1 MSSTP
6 KISPALLR
14 HQGSMLAALGRVALS
29 SLQKPAAGTIP
40 VTPGPTLTAEVPPRP
55 RELIDAYVAW
65 SGGDPRKYVGELPPH
80 FFPQWGF
87 PLLSQTLAGLPYK
100 LTSVLNQ
107 GSRVEVKGP
116 IPRNVPL
123 HLQARLEAVEEEE
136 TKVRIH
142 QKLITG
148 TAENPEL
155 QIAHVFAVIVKGR
168 GKKGEKREDESRA
181 FRRVGEWEAGR
192 RDGLRFGILTGD
204 MNPIHWVAPYA
215 KMAGFP
221 REILH
226 GFGTFARTWEVLQRE
241 LGAPKVIDIRFV
253 RPVVL
258 PAEVAVEV
266 TADGSGRE
274 KVFRVT
280 DGDKIVYAAGTVEI

>member
-1 MSSTP
+1 
-6 KISPALLR
+6 
-14 HQGSMLAALGRVALS
+14 MLATLGRIAVS
-29 SLQKPAAGTIP
+29 SLRGAAGGKAPTM
-40 VTPGPTLTAEVPPRP
+40 PGPTLTAEVPPRP
-55 RELIDAYVAW
+55 DALIDSYIAW
-65 SGGDPRKYVGELPPH
+65 SGGDPQLYRNELPPH

-87 PLLSQTLAGLPYK
+87 PLLSQTLTGLPYR
-100 LTSVLNQ
+100 LSSVLNQ

-116 IPRNVPL
+116 VPRNLPL
-123 HLQARLEAVEEEE
+123 QLQARLESVEEEE

-168 GKKGEKREDESRA
+168 GKKGEKRAEEPQQ
-181 FRRVGEWEAGR
+181 FRQAGNWKAGR
-192 RDGLRFGILTGD
+192 MDGFRFGVLTGD
-204 MNPIHWVAPYA
+204 MNPIHWIPPYA

-226 GFGTFARTWEVLQRE
+226 GFGTFARTWEALRKG
-241 LGAPKVIDIRFV
+241 LGTDLKTIDIRFV

-258 PAEVAVEV
+258 PASVTVEVAEQ
-266 TADGSGRE
+266 AGKE
-274 KVFRVT
+274 KAFRVT
-280 DGDKIVYAAGTVEI
+280 DGKTTVYAAGILEI